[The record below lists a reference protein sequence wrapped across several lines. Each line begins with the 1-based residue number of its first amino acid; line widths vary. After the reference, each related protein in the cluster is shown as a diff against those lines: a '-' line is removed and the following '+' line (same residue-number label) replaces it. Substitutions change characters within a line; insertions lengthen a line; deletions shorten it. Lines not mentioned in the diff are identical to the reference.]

1 MPKRTALQDM
11 TKAHGVTVYQLAQT
25 YGHRPETLRRW
36 AECQPVTLLAL
47 ITGLTSGAVPVPH
60 LARKGPDRVAQL
72 RRKAAQARYYQKTK
86 KKRTRERRTER
97 HQARAQRKAQHLADV
112 ARLLAWG
119 VLAKAWPSRKVA
131 TAAARIREAGGL
143 VSSGD
148 VRGVL
153 AGQCW
158 RCAYCGHP
166 QGLQVR
172 RIDYALPPDAGNLI
186 GLCTFHAQDRGTDHD
201 RDYRQAEG
209 IAAVT
214 RWDGI

>member
-1 MPKRTALQDM
+1 MPKHTTLQEI
-11 TKAHGVTVYQLAQT
+11 TTAHGVTVYQLIQT

-36 AECQPVTLLAL
+36 ADTQPQTLIAL
-47 ITGLTSGAVPVPH
+47 SAAMTSGAVSVPL
-60 LARKGPDRVAQL
+60 LASKGPDQVARL
-72 RRKAAQARYYQKTK
+72 RRKAAQARYYQKNK
-86 KKRTRERRTER
+86 KKRTREQRQGL
-97 HQARAQRKAQHLADV
+97 HQARAQRLAQHLADV